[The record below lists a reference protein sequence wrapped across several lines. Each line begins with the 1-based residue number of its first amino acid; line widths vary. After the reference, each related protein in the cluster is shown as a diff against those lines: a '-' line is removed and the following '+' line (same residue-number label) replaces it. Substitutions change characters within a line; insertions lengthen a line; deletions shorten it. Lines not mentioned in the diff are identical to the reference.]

1 MSIQHRLATPV
12 IQPRMRFFD
21 TDGKPLV
28 GGKVYAFKV
37 GTEEFKPTYRNSELT
52 ALNTNPVILDGAG
65 SALIYLRGANL
76 LKIYDRHGN
85 FIEERIE
92 YQQRER
98 AQFYDDYGRPLKN
111 GYVYTYDYQSTIRKT
126 SYSIDDVINP
136 NPIVLDEN
144 GTALVNIV
152 GAYRLRQYNSKNAFV
167 GDQDFKRPP
176 IKALT
181 SRPYPAYFYDSVAV
195 SASMT
200 TGEQI
205 PLNIGRFSD
214 STTTSA
220 SIESASIWSIYNVG
234 YMPAE
239 STSISASI
247 ESASIWSVFNIG
259 YMPADS
265 TSASTSIESASIQ
278 NVVIKHTKQPENL
291 SSSAQL
297 LGAQI
302 ENQELNPA
310 PRNINYVV
318 DGDVDIAFEADGI
331 GYTYSYYRS
340 LTPMNIASLPTPIA
354 TGLTSKSYADTS
366 PPSSDF
372 YVRFSANK
380 ASSEFVSSEI
390 KVSVLQDNYLLYMPF
405 DTDIHDHSS
414 YALTATAH
422 GTTPPLIQSG

>member
-52 ALNTNPVILDGAG
+52 ALNTNPVILDGVG

-126 SYSIDDVINP
+126 SYSIDNVINP

-152 GAYRLRQYNSKNAFV
+152 GAYRLRQYNSKNVFV

-181 SRPYPAYFYDSVAV
+181 SKVYPLYFEDGVITGFSLMDGEQRVVMNEASLADEKTSTSFSLL
-195 SASMT
+195 SASVRDVFNQT
-200 TGEQI
+200 LFLENVST
-205 PLNIGRFSD
+205 RFSI
-214 STTTSA
+214 TSA
-220 SIESASIWSIYNVG
+220 VIREAANVTTMQSEAALTNFALSAANQKNVL
-234 YMPAE
+234 
-239 STSISASI
+239 ISNTA
-247 ESASIWSVFNIG
+247 
-259 YMPADS
+259 
-265 TSASTSIESASIQ
+265 
-278 NVVIKHTKQPENL
+278 QPETVSTAFGLL
-291 SSSAQL
+291 SAK
-297 LGAQI
+297 I
-302 ENQELNPA
+302 TN
-310 PRNINYVV
+310 
-318 DGDVDIAFEADGI
+318 
-331 GYTYSYYRS
+331 
-340 LTPMNIASLPTPIA
+340 
-354 TGLTSKSYADTS
+354 
-366 PPSSDF
+366 
-372 YVRFSANK
+372 
-380 ASSEFVSSEI
+380 
-390 KVSVLQDNYLLYMPF
+390 
-405 DTDIHDHSS
+405 
-414 YALTATAH
+414 
-422 GTTPPLIQSG
+422 

>member
-1 MSIQHRLATPV
+1 MPIQHRLATPV

-21 TDGKPLV
+21 KEGKPLV

-152 GAYRLRQYNSKNAFV
+152 GAYRLRQYNSKNVFV

-181 SRPYPAYFYDSVAV
+181 SKMYPLYFKEGFQTNFQTINAIKIQVP
-195 SASMT
+195 
-200 TGEQI
+200 ELI
-205 PLNIGRFSD
+205 EN
-214 STTTSA
+214 
-220 SIESASIWSIYNVG
+220 IESAFSIH
-234 YMPAE
+234 
-239 STSISASI
+239 SATI
-247 ESASIWSVFNIG
+247 RNPMNQLIANPESVFSNFSMLGATVEETRSKYQI
-259 YMPADS
+259 
-265 TSASTSIESASIQ
+265 TSMSSEKVSSAFA
-278 NVVIKHTKQPENL
+278 IKSAQITKQIGFINNTMQPECVFSNFAL
-291 SSSAQL
+291 S
-297 LGAQI
+297 GAKI
-302 ENQELNPA
+302 TN
-310 PRNINYVV
+310 
-318 DGDVDIAFEADGI
+318 
-331 GYTYSYYRS
+331 
-340 LTPMNIASLPTPIA
+340 
-354 TGLTSKSYADTS
+354 
-366 PPSSDF
+366 
-372 YVRFSANK
+372 
-380 ASSEFVSSEI
+380 
-390 KVSVLQDNYLLYMPF
+390 
-405 DTDIHDHSS
+405 
-414 YALTATAH
+414 
-422 GTTPPLIQSG
+422 

>member
-52 ALNTNPVILDGAG
+52 ALNTNPVVLDGAG

-126 SYSIDDVINP
+126 SYSIDNVINP

-152 GAYRLRQYNSKNAFV
+152 GAYRLRQYNSKNVFV

-176 IKALT
+176 VKALT
-181 SRPYPAYFYDSVAV
+181 SVVYPLYSDDDLSTNFNIDEVLVKEAIPFTENVGTTFNIDNV
-195 SASMT
+195 SFRT
-200 TGEQI
+200 
-205 PLNIGRFSD
+205 PLN
-214 STTTSA
+214 
-220 SIESASIWSIYNVG
+220 EG
-234 YMPAE
+234 YLDE
-239 STSISASI
+239 NISTSFSIDNIQITKQIAYLNMQAIENISTN
-247 ESASIWSVFNIG
+247 FNIDNVQITKTVN
-259 YMPADS
+259 YLS
-265 TSASTSIESASIQ
+265 TSLDVESI
-278 NVVIKHTKQPENL
+278 
-291 SSSAQL
+291 
-297 LGAQI
+297 
-302 ENQELNPA
+302 
-310 PRNINYVV
+310 
-318 DGDVDIAFEADGI
+318 
-331 GYTYSYYRS
+331 
-340 LTPMNIASLPTPIA
+340 
-354 TGLTSKSYADTS
+354 
-366 PPSSDF
+366 
-372 YVRFSANK
+372 
-380 ASSEFVSSEI
+380 
-390 KVSVLQDNYLLYMPF
+390 
-405 DTDIHDHSS
+405 
-414 YALTATAH
+414 
-422 GTTPPLIQSG
+422 GTTFSIDNVQITN

>member
-52 ALNTNPVILDGAG
+52 ALNTNPIVLDGVG

-152 GAYRLRQYNSKNAFV
+152 GAYRLRQYNSKNVFV

-176 IKALT
+176 VKALT
-181 SRPYPAYFYDSVAV
+181 SRPYPLFFIEEI
-195 SASMT
+195 T
-200 TGEQI
+200 TGFNVNDSSSRPDPALVGINI
-205 PLNIGRFSD
+205 P
-214 STTTSA
+214 T
-220 SIESASIWSIYNVG
+220 IESIGAQFTLHDVIARRPPKIELVENVG
-234 YMPAE
+234 IELTMHDV
-239 STSISASI
+239 ISRPLLKYHA
-247 ESASIWSVFNIG
+247 
-259 YMPADS
+259 
-265 TSASTSIESASIQ
+265 Q
-278 NVVIKHTKQPENL
+278 ENL
-291 SSSAQL
+291 S
-297 LGAQI
+297 
-302 ENQELNPA
+302 
-310 PRNINYVV
+310 
-318 DGDVDIAFEADGI
+318 
-331 GYTYSYYRS
+331 
-340 LTPMNIASLPTPIA
+340 ASLA
-354 TGLTSKSYADTS
+354 LHDVVSKPRIKTNADEAIS
-366 PPSSDF
+366 
-372 YVRFSANK
+372 
-380 ASSEFVSSEI
+380 VSLSINDAIREKI
-390 KVSVLQDNYLLYMPF
+390 
-405 DTDIHDHSS
+405 
-414 YALTATAH
+414 
-422 GTTPPLIQSG
+422 

>member
-52 ALNTNPVILDGAG
+52 ALNTNPVVLDGAG

-126 SYSIDDVINP
+126 SYSIDDAINP

-152 GAYRLRQYNSKNAFV
+152 GAYRLRQYNSKNVFV

-181 SRPYPAYFYDSVAV
+181 SVVYPLYFEEGVITGFSMAGGEQRIVMNEASLADEKIGTSFSFLSAIIRDVNNSYTIKPEFVNTNFSLSEAATRDVLNISATQVDSVKTSFALWAATQKNMLV
-195 SASMT
+195 T
-200 TGEQI
+200 
-205 PLNIGRFSD
+205 NILHPESVK
-214 STTTSA
+214 TSFA
-220 SIESASIWSIYNVG
+220 
-234 YMPAE
+234 
-239 STSISASI
+239 
-247 ESASIWSVFNIG
+247 
-259 YMPADS
+259 
-265 TSASTSIESASIQ
+265 
-278 NVVIKHTKQPENL
+278 L
-291 SSSAQL
+291 S
-297 LGAQI
+297 GAQI
-302 ENQELNPA
+302 TN
-310 PRNINYVV
+310 
-318 DGDVDIAFEADGI
+318 
-331 GYTYSYYRS
+331 
-340 LTPMNIASLPTPIA
+340 
-354 TGLTSKSYADTS
+354 
-366 PPSSDF
+366 
-372 YVRFSANK
+372 
-380 ASSEFVSSEI
+380 
-390 KVSVLQDNYLLYMPF
+390 
-405 DTDIHDHSS
+405 
-414 YALTATAH
+414 
-422 GTTPPLIQSG
+422 

>member
-37 GTEEFKPTYRNSELT
+37 GTEEFKPTYRNSEFT

-126 SYSIDDVINP
+126 SYSIDNVINP

-152 GAYRLRQYNSKNAFV
+152 GAYRLRQYNSKNVFV

-176 IKALT
+176 TKALT
-181 SRPYPAYFYDSVAV
+181 SLTYPIYQLESLQ
-195 SASMT
+195 S
-200 TGEQI
+200 
-205 PLNIGRFSD
+205 RFTAINTISID
-214 STTTSA
+214 PVTNTEN
-220 SIESASIWSIYNVG
+220 IESNFTVSNAQYVSEITYVTLP
-234 YMPAE
+234 YMPIEHIKSDFEVLSAQYMYE
-239 STSISASI
+239 VTYNSISAPI
-247 ESASIWSVFNIG
+247 ESV
-259 YMPADS
+259 
-265 TSASTSIESASIQ
+265 
-278 NVVIKHTKQPENL
+278 
-291 SSSAQL
+291 
-297 LGAQI
+297 
-302 ENQELNPA
+302 
-310 PRNINYVV
+310 
-318 DGDVDIAFEADGI
+318 
-331 GYTYSYYRS
+331 
-340 LTPMNIASLPTPIA
+340 
-354 TGLTSKSYADTS
+354 
-366 PPSSDF
+366 
-372 YVRFSANK
+372 
-380 ASSEFVSSEI
+380 SSEFSVS
-390 KVSVLQDNYLLYMPF
+390 
-405 DTDIHDHSS
+405 
-414 YALTATAH
+414 TATIKSALVSFNAE
-422 GTTPPLIQSG
+422 PESISSSFNVLNAQYIEEN

>member
-52 ALNTNPVILDGAG
+52 ALNTNPVVLDGAG

-126 SYSIDDVINP
+126 SYSIDNVINP

-152 GAYRLRQYNSKNAFV
+152 GAYRLRQYNSKNVFV

-176 IKALT
+176 VKALT
-181 SRPYPAYFYDSVAV
+181 SVVYPLYFDDAFSTDFNIDEVLVKEA
-195 SASMT
+195 
-200 TGEQI
+200 I
-205 PLNIGRFSD
+205 PLTENVGTTFSIDNVSFRTPTNEGHLDESVSTSFNIDNIQITKQVAYLNMQAPVENISTLLNID
-214 STTTSA
+214 NVQITKTVNYLSTTLDVE
-220 SIESASIWSIYNVG
+220 SI
-234 YMPAE
+234 
-239 STSISASI
+239 
-247 ESASIWSVFNIG
+247 
-259 YMPADS
+259 
-265 TSASTSIESASIQ
+265 
-278 NVVIKHTKQPENL
+278 
-291 SSSAQL
+291 
-297 LGAQI
+297 
-302 ENQELNPA
+302 
-310 PRNINYVV
+310 
-318 DGDVDIAFEADGI
+318 
-331 GYTYSYYRS
+331 
-340 LTPMNIASLPTPIA
+340 
-354 TGLTSKSYADTS
+354 
-366 PPSSDF
+366 
-372 YVRFSANK
+372 
-380 ASSEFVSSEI
+380 
-390 KVSVLQDNYLLYMPF
+390 
-405 DTDIHDHSS
+405 
-414 YALTATAH
+414 
-422 GTTPPLIQSG
+422 GTTFSINNVQITN

>member
-37 GTEEFKPTYRNSELT
+37 GTDEFKPTYRNSELT
-52 ALNTNPVILDGAG
+52 ALNTNPVVLDGAG

-76 LKIYDRHGN
+76 LKIYDKHGN

-152 GAYRLRQYNSKNAFV
+152 GAYRLRQYNSKNVFV

-181 SRPYPAYFYDSVAV
+181 SVVYPIYFDEDILSSFSIQGVVVQNAQVVSESIHSILSLTGATIRLLHNEYQIEAESIQSSLSLPVAQITKSSAYLTAPMEVSQVSTQISIYRAQITKQFGFLSHTLEPESVKTQLSLVSAV
-195 SASMT
+195 S
-200 TGEQI
+200 
-205 PLNIGRFSD
+205 
-214 STTTSA
+214 
-220 SIESASIWSIYNVG
+220 
-234 YMPAE
+234 
-239 STSISASI
+239 
-247 ESASIWSVFNIG
+247 
-259 YMPADS
+259 
-265 TSASTSIESASIQ
+265 
-278 NVVIKHTKQPENL
+278 
-291 SSSAQL
+291 
-297 LGAQI
+297 I
-302 ENQELNPA
+302 EN
-310 PRNINYVV
+310 
-318 DGDVDIAFEADGI
+318 
-331 GYTYSYYRS
+331 
-340 LTPMNIASLPTPIA
+340 
-354 TGLTSKSYADTS
+354 
-366 PPSSDF
+366 
-372 YVRFSANK
+372 
-380 ASSEFVSSEI
+380 
-390 KVSVLQDNYLLYMPF
+390 
-405 DTDIHDHSS
+405 
-414 YALTATAH
+414 
-422 GTTPPLIQSG
+422 